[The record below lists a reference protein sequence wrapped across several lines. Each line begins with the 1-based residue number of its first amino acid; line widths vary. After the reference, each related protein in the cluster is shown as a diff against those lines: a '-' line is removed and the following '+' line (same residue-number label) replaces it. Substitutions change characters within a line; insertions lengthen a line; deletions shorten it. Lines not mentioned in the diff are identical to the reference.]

1 MIFFADGYMQTFH
14 NIASLIILFG
24 AFLAF
29 FSSLVF
35 FKIKHGNIKANRFL
49 SLFCFTTMAYL
60 LRGFL
65 LLNGFFTRFPLAVE
79 FMDNMRYILGPAL
92 FFYIKTAIDPDYR
105 FKKTDIFHLAPVMLN
120 LIIRSPFYFI
130 DTEYQVQHLTNWL
143 DGPFIRPEIFWE
155 PLSQVLFFGSFCFYI
170 ISSIRFH
177 LKFKEKIRE
186 SSCFG
191 PFYLSW
197 IRIFTYALSLSLFI
211 WVIAA
216 IPVVLGRPLRYSF
229 YSMNLLVSFLVF
241 FCVMKIISWPEILFM
256 AKPLKSRKKYNASY
270 LTDREA
276 ELFLE
281 KIKYL
286 MEHKEEYIDPDLD
299 LPKLAAQLSIPK
311 NYLSQIINEK
321 TGKSFNDFI
330 NHYRI
335 EKIKAWFKDPA
346 RQNET
351 ILALAFEAGFNSKAS
366 FNHVFKKFTGESPI
380 TFRKKYIT

>member
-1 MIFFADGYMQTFH
+1 MQTFH
-14 NIASLIILFG
+14 TIASLIILFG

-29 FSSLVF
+29 FSSLIF

-49 SLFCFTTMAYL
+49 SLFCFITMAYL
-60 LRGFL
+60 IRGFL
-65 LLNGFFTRFPLAVE
+65 LLNGFFTRFPLAIE
-79 FMDNMRYILGPAL
+79 FMDSLRFFLGPAL
-92 FFYIKTAIDPDYR
+92 FFYIKTVIDPDSR
-105 FKKTDIFHLAPVMLN
+105 FKWTDSVHLAPFMLN
-120 LIIRSPFYFI
+120 LIVRSPFYFSH
-130 DTEYQVQHLTNWL
+130 DEYQIHYLAHWL
-143 DGPFIRPEIFWE
+143 NNPIAPTKIPWNY
-155 PLSQVLFFGSFCFYI
+155 LSQVIFFGSFYFYI
-170 ISSIRFH
+170 GNAILFH
-177 LKFKEKIRE
+177 RKSKEIILK

-197 IRIFTYALSLSLFI
+197 FRIFTYALSFSMVPL
-211 WVIAA
+211 VIG
-216 IPVVLGRPLRYSF
+216 VVLVLSGYSLLYPF
-229 YSMNLLVSFLVF
+229 YSMHLLISFVVF
-241 FCVMKIISWPEILFM
+241 FCVMKIFSWPEILFM
-256 AKPLKSRKKYNASY
+256 AKPLKSRTKYNASY
-270 LTDREA
+270 LTDHEA
-276 ELFLE
+276 KLFLE

-286 MEHKEEYIDPDLD
+286 MEQKQEYLDPDLD
-299 LPKLAAQLSIPK
+299 LSKLAEKLSIPK